1 MLFYKKRNILFEKE
15 GSQGNQWNEGFFEI
29 EPTKTDFQIV
39 IEATGSRGL
48 ISDIAIDDVALLK
61 DGDCMKYL
69 KHELVTTEADGIF
82 DTQSCANRC
91 SETESVRKPNN
102 ETFYKDG
109 HLIEK
114 CDCHQECIDKF
125 TCCLD
130 YVTLCIENTP
140 TDSDIAINTFD
151 DILMGFTTTELNE
164 VMTLVDN
171 TVKTTTQKPTVA
183 TTKTLI
189 TSTTPRPTSLTSTT
203 PNPTTTTM
211 KATAKT
217 VTRSTVTRPNQVTN
231 TNISTIPTT
240 TKLFV
245 TKIPNVIS
253 VTPNI
258 TDIIS
263 KTKVIFTKPVKA
275 MTFTTITSKKIF
287 SSTQPTKTHSTAKGY
302 SVPSTNSQAA
312 KQFVTQK
319 ENQRSAW
326 VTPSHS
332 PFVII
337 TSTDTTLNA
346 MLLNKKNSDN
356 QMSRGQF
363 AWISTIVLICILS
376 MLLLIGWNQF
386 KSQQWNEF
394 NSQQIEYKS
403 NYHSDEIEEA
413 LVRSNSF
420 IIDDSF
426 NETLI
431 DNSIDEGSSPDK
443 CRRNL
448 KSKKSSADK
457 IKINATVPNITKK
470 VSDRLGKN
478 CDQYS
483 EKRCLTIDD
492 EQFDFSLQM
501 HE

>member
-1 MLFYKKRNILFEKE
+1 MLRYKKRTILFEKQ
-15 GSQGNQWNEGFFEI
+15 GSQGNQWNEGFFEF

-61 DGDCMKYL
+61 GGDCMKYL
-69 KHELVTTEADGIF
+69 KHELATTEAGGIF

-91 SETESVRKPNN
+91 SEIESVRRTSN
-102 ETFYKDG
+102 ETFFKDG

-114 CDCHQECIDKF
+114 CDCHQECVDIL

-140 TDSDIAINTFD
+140 TDIAINTFD
-151 DILMGFTTTELNE
+151 DILMGSTTTELNE
-164 VMTLVDN
+164 VMTLAGN

-183 TTKTLI
+183 TTKIST
-189 TSTTPRPTSLTSTT
+189 TSTTSRPTSLTSTT
-203 PNPTTTTM
+203 STTM
-211 KATAKT
+211 KTTANT
-217 VTRSTVTRPNQVTN
+217 ITRSTVTRPNQVTN
-231 TNISTIPTT
+231 TNTNISTIPTS

-245 TKIPNVIS
+245 TKKPN

-258 TDIIS
+258 TGILS
-263 KTKVIFTKPVKA
+263 KTKVIFTKPVTA
-275 MTFTTITSKKIF
+275 MTFTTISSKKIF
-287 SSTQPTKTHSTAKGY
+287 SSTQPTRTHSTTKGH
-302 SVPSTNSQAA
+302 SVPSTALSTNSQAV
-312 KQFVTQK
+312 KKFVIQK
-319 ENQRSAW
+319 ETQRSAW

-337 TSTDTTLNA
+337 TSTDATLNA
-346 MLLNKKNSDN
+346 MLLNSKNADS

-376 MLLLIGWNQF
+376 MLMLTGWKYFSAQKWNQF
-386 KSQQWNEF
+386 
-394 NSQQIEYKS
+394 NSHQVEYKS
-403 NYHSDEIEEA
+403 NYHSDENEGTLI
-413 LVRSNSF
+413 RSNSF

-431 DNSIDEGSSPDK
+431 DKSIDEDSYPDECK
-443 CRRNL
+443 NNS
-448 KSKKSSADK
+448 KSKKLLADK
-457 IKINATVPNITKK
+457 VKINATVPNITKK

-478 CDQYS
+478 CDPYS
-483 EKRCLTIDD
+483 EQRCLTIDD

-501 HE
+501 YE